1 MTQPLVRR
9 YSLGNHE
16 LTESVED
23 HGERLPGCQVA
34 AQLLAVQKPSLARSV
49 QPNPAIM
56 RPFRQ
61 FRTAGFSLVEMLVVI
76 SMIGIMALIGWPK
89 MARLLNRSQVKAA
102 RSEVVNKFNQTR
114 MQAVQTGRIMR
125 FRVQG
130 DAIWAER
137 FGDGVVVGGVQ
148 DLNAKFGVTTS
159 STPSPISIA
168 IDPRGVTFTSTTQ
181 IIRVGRF
188 GARDSV
194 VIVGYGGI
202 QR

>member
-1 MTQPLVRR
+1 
-9 YSLGNHE
+9 
-16 LTESVED
+16 
-23 HGERLPGCQVA
+23 
-34 AQLLAVQKPSLARSV
+34 
-49 QPNPAIM
+49 M

-61 FRTAGFSLVEMLVVI
+61 SRTAGFSLVEMLVVI

-114 MQAVQTGRIMR
+114 MQAVQTGQIMR

-137 FGDGVVVGGVQ
+137 FIDGVVVGGVQ

-159 STPSPISIA
+159 SSPSPISIA

-181 IIRVGRF
+181 IIRLGRF

-194 VIVGYGGI
+194 VIIGYGGI